1 MLSMQLK
8 IITWNVRGLNDLN
21 KRFQV
26 RHLLKLWKA
35 DIVCLQETKLELVI
49 KGLVRN
55 IWGIHHV
62 DWLYLGSMRASGG
75 ILLMWDSRVVE
86 KIDDAVGNFSV
97 SCKFRSVVNQTE
109 WAFSS
114 VYGPQTERERLIM
127 WYELAGISSWWDV
140 PWCIGGDLNVVRFLA
155 EKLRGHSFT

>member
-1 MLSMQLK
+1 VLSMQLK

-21 KRFQV
+21 KHFQV

-35 DIVCLQETKLELVI
+35 DIVCLQETKLELVT

-62 DWLYLGSMRASGG
+62 DWLYLGSMGASGG

-109 WAFSS
+109 WAFSG
-114 VYGPQTERERLIM
+114 VYGPQTDRERLIM